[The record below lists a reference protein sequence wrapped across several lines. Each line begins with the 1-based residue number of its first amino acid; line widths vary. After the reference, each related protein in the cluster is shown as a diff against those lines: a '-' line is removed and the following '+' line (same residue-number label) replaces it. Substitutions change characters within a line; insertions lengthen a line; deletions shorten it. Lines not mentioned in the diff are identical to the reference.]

1 MYSKYDKTNH
11 SVYKLTYHLVLVVKY
26 RRKVIT
32 TPIFKSLI
40 NIFNKIGDKYGIE
53 VIESNFEEDHIHIL
67 FKSTPNVNMQK
78 FINSYKSASSRTI
91 KKEYPQI
98 YKVLWN
104 GVFWKRG
111 YFINTT
117 GGANIETIK
126 QYIERQ
132 QRRWYIENSE

>member
-117 GGANIETIK
+117 GGSNIEIIK

-132 QRRWYIENSE
+132 QRR

>member
-1 MYSKYDKTNH
+1 MITNH

-78 FINSYKSASSRTI
+78 FINSYKSASNRTI

-117 GGANIETIK
+117 GGVNIEIIK

-132 QRRWYIENSE
+132 QRR

>member
-40 NIFNKIGDKYGIE
+40 NIFNKI
-53 VIESNFEEDHIHIL
+53 
-67 FKSTPNVNMQK
+67 
-78 FINSYKSASSRTI
+78 

-132 QRRWYIENSE
+132 QRR